1 MQHGVSFLVRAV
13 DITIRKTA
21 LKFQPYPIRFDESHA
36 SEAGTTA
43 VIGLLFDVGRP
54 DRFRISR
61 LECREERSI
70 RFIAARGGQ
79 LCEVIHVRLDKN
91 DFLTIDQQALELLQ
105 VFEFLITERLQFL
118 C

>member
-43 VIGLLFDVGRP
+43 VIGLLFDVDRP
-54 DRFRISR
+54 DRCRISR
-61 LECREERSI
+61 LQCREERSI
-70 RFIAARGGQ
+70 RFIASRGGQ
-79 LCEVIHVRLDKN
+79 LCEVIHPSLDKN
-91 DFLTIDQQALELLQ
+91 DFLTIDHQASYPLQ
-105 VFEFLITERLQFL
+105 VLESLTSERLEIW
-118 C
+118 